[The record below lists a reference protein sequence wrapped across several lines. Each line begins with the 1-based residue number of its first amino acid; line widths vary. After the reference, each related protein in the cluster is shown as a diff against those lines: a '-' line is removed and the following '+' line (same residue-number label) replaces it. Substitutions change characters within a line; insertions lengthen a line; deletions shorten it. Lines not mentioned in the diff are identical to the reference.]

1 MIANTTGKLFQRKSY
16 FHPVVQLMLFSAI
29 LILMMDSRIAEENA
43 LCFDFL
49 ILNVFDDGCDYHCDY
64 DFDHNDQQNYYFK
77 LKLFKLTF
85 KVDYEKLIITITLT
99 EFYLHFFDGAERVTL
114 FDILTNAL
122 NEDSDNK

>member
-1 MIANTTGKLFQRKSY
+1 
-16 FHPVVQLMLFSAI
+16 
-29 LILMMDSRIAEENA
+29 MDSRIAEENA

-114 FDILTNAL
+114 FDILTLYFIEIYEVSSFLIWLSQTHNI
-122 NEDSDNK
+122 